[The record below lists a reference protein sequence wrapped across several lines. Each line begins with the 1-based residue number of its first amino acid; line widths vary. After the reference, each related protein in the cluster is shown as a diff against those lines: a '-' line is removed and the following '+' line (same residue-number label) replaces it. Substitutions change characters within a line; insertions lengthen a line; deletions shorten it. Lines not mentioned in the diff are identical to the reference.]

1 MRDRKKRLA
10 RRGGERDY
18 DENDATARFTES
30 KSTDSRHRDSIT
42 RPQATST

>member
-1 MRDRKKRLA
+1 MRDRKNVL
-10 RRGGERDY
+10 RGEVGERDH
-18 DENDATARFTES
+18 DENDATARFVES